1 MRKIVGSVFLSLD
14 RVMQAPGG
22 PTEDW
27 TGGFDLGGWL
37 FGYDDPAIGDVVG
50 RLFSRPY
57 ALLLG
62 RKTYDIFAAYW
73 PYVGGEQAEFAKSL
87 NRADKHV
94 LTHGSEPLAWENSHR
109 LADVDAVA
117 ALKETDGPDLLI
129 QGSSTLYPLLL
140 RAGLLDR
147 LTTLTFPIVLGKGKR
162 LFREG
167 TPSGTFA
174 LAEHQVSAMGTVIA
188 TYEPAGKVRTG
199 SFAPVVSSPR
209 EDARQKRM
217 KRDEAGA

>member
-1 MRKIVGSVFLSLD
+1 MRRIVGSVFLSLD
-14 RVMQAPGG
+14 GVMQAPGG

-27 TGGFDLGGWL
+27 TGGFDHGGWL

-50 RLFSRPY
+50 GLFSSPY

-73 PYVGGEQAEFAKSL
+73 PYVGGEQAEFAESL

-94 LTHGSEPLAWENSHR
+94 LTHQTAPLEWENSHR
-109 LADVDAVA
+109 LADVDAIA
-117 ALKETDGPDLLI
+117 TLKETEGPDLLI

-147 LTTLTFPIVLGKGKR
+147 LTTLTFPIVLGQGKR

-188 TYEPAGKVRTG
+188 TYEPAGEVRVG
-199 SFAPVVSSPR
+199 SFAPTVSSAR
-209 EDARQKRM
+209 EEARQERM
-217 KRDEAGA
+217 KREEAAA